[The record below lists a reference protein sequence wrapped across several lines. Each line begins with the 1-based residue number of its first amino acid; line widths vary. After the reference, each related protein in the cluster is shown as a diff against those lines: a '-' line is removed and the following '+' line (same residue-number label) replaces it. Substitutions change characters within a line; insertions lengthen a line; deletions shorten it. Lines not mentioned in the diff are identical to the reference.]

1 MTNMCEFVERREKNL
16 HERRSNELTDAAVN
30 ATVLQEEIEAQKN
43 QLLKDVGEL
52 SRTNESLQESMR
64 QMEQSFAGSLSRA
77 LAEQRGDIGEQQQF
91 YSKLVGELNR
101 KVRDAEETR
110 CENFVP
116 SMGDMTWHGEW
127 YLSQCARISIHPL
140 SHVMHMHNRIP
151 LENELQQAKV
161 DLEQALRD
169 IHEVEIQRDAL
180 NQQLQRANSSSGL
193 PVVEPP
199 SMDPLGGQFHN
210 RVIVTI
216 RSNIEGSAVVGTND
230 GSEPSIHYSGP
241 GHFRGTSPFKITLVK
256 TAELKFLVVTADGRY
271 SRVTTRNFIVQ
282 PGNSANVSS
291 KNTGRASSLPVGI
304 TALANAQCSVGIL
317 FEKQGSGIIVHRLIP
332 GGAAE
337 RDGRILK
344 GDLVLSVDGRPS
356 SGMNPATMR
365 DLVSGQEGSRVSMIF
380 QRAGAQL
387 GDKAV
392 LIEAVLVRAAQ
403 RGPFAFQ
410 DAQV

>member
-140 SHVMHMHNRIP
+140 
-151 LENELQQAKV
+151 K
-161 DLEQALRD
+161 QALRD